1 MSIFDKT
8 KVAAFTD
15 KFDGDPVAVFC
26 FFAAL
31 DDCTLI
37 PVRVLHLVRDFRALA
52 IWEQVNVLY
61 ELRDRADEGM
71 AHLTNLY
78 KVNARQAE
86 DEGWG

>member
-1 MSIFDKT
+1 MSSYNPAND
-8 KVAAFTD
+8 AAFLAH
-15 KFDGDPVAVFC
+15 FDGDPVAVFC

-71 AHLTNLY
+71 AHLTNFY
-78 KVNARQAE
+78 KVTARQAE
-86 DEGWG
+86 DEGGA